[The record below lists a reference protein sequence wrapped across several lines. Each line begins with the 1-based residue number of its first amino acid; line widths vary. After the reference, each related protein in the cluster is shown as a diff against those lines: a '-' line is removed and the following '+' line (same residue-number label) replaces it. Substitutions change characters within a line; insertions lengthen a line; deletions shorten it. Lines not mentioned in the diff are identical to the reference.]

1 MLPYLMPLKEFPM
14 PHFSHTASNARPIVP
29 LTLATFPG
37 WLKKQDK
44 RTANWV
50 KTHSF
55 DGSAGTSLQIPD
67 GNGTLGAV
75 LAGVEA
81 VPHIWSLAHLPAQLP
96 AGHYYIEVK
105 WKAEVIADA
114 ALGFALAQYQFDRYK
129 KLRSKAL
136 VLQLPKSVSLEQ
148 LDAKVAAIRLVRD
161 LINTPPNDMGPA
173 NLSKAAREVAKRTG
187 AKFSEIVGD
196 DLLKKNYPAIH
207 AVGRAGPEEPR
218 FIELT
223 HGKASHP
230 LVVLVG
236 KGVTFDTGGL
246 DLKPYASMK
255 LMKKDMGG
263 AALVLGLAQLIIA
276 AKLPIRLR
284 VLIAAV
290 ENSVSSNAFRP
301 QDIIQSRK
309 GLTIEIGSTDA
320 EGRLILADALAEGDS
335 DKPALMLDVA
345 TLTGA
350 ARTALGTE
358 LPALYSNREAIG
370 RDLVKAGM
378 AVNDPMWQLPLWPGY
393 AKYINSQIADVTN
406 TPNYGFAGSITA
418 ALFLERFVSPGTPW
432 VHIDSYAWNA
442 ENAPG
447 RPAGGEALCLRAIF
461 NYLETKFA

>member
-1 MLPYLMPLKEFPM
+1 MPY
-14 PHFSHTASNARPIVP
+14 FSYTASNARPIIP
-29 LTLATFPG
+29 LTAESFPG
-37 WLKKQDK
+37 WLKRQDA
-44 RTANWV
+44 RTTNWV
-50 KTHSF
+50 KAQSF
-55 DGSAGTSLQIPD
+55 DASAGTALQVPD
-67 GNGTLGAV
+67 ANGALAMV
-75 LAGVEA
+75 LAGVDA
-81 VPHIWSLAHLPAQLP
+81 TVAIWSLAHLPAQLP
-96 AGHYYIEVK
+96 VGNYYIETK
-105 WKAEVIADA
+105 WKPSVIADA

-129 KLRSKAL
+129 KLKSKAL
-136 VLQLPKSVSLEQ
+136 LLQLPKAVSIEELE
-148 LDAKVAAIRLVRD
+148 AKVAAIRLVRD

-218 FIELT
+218 FIELS

-246 DLKPYASMK
+246 DIKPYASMK

-301 QDIIQSRK
+301 QDVIQSRK

-335 DKPALMLDVA
+335 DKPVLMLDVA

-358 LPALYSNREAIG
+358 LPALYSNRENIG

-418 ALFLERFVSPGTPW
+418 ALFLERFVSPTTPW
-432 VHIDSYAWNA
+432 VHIDSYAWNG

-461 NYLETKFA
+461 SYLQTRFSK